1 MSELIVVGNRVLV
14 RLEEDDRQTD
24 SGLLVPASV
33 AEKEQV
39 RGGRVVRCGPGHV
52 MPNPDY
58 SSGEPWKEESQ
69 VRYLPLQAEP
79 GDYAFFVQKKAVEIH
94 HEGEEYLIVPHQAIL
109 ALVRPDAEDHLEGIE
124 GLPGDLL
131 GEE

>member
-14 RLEEDDRQTD
+14 RLEEGQEQTE

-33 AEKEQV
+33 AEKEKV

-52 MPNPDY
+52 MPNPEY
-58 SSGEPWKEESQ
+58 SEGEAWKDDSQ
-69 VRYLPLQAEP
+69 VRYLPLQAEV
-79 GDYAFFVQKKAVEIH
+79 GDYAFFLQDKAVEIRY
-94 HEGEEYLIVPHQAIL
+94 ESDDYLIVPHGAIL
-109 ALVRPDAEDHLEGIE
+109 ALVRPEPEDHLEDIE

-131 GEE
+131 EE

>member
-14 RLEEDDRQTD
+14 RLEEGEQKTE

-33 AEKEQV
+33 AEQEKV

-52 MPNPDY
+52 MPNPEY
-58 SSGEPWKEESQ
+58 SEGEVWKENSQ
-69 VRYLPLQAEP
+69 VRYLPLQTEA
-79 GDYAFFVQKKAVEIH
+79 GDYAFFLQDKAVEIQY
-94 HEGEEYLIVPHQAIL
+94 EGDDYLIVPHGAIL
-109 ALVRPDAEDHLEGIE
+109 ALVRPEAEDHLEDIE

-131 GEE
+131 EE

>member
-14 RLEEDDRQTD
+14 RVEEDDRQTE

-33 AEKEQV
+33 AEKEKV
-39 RGGRVVRCGPGHV
+39 RGGRVVQCGPGYV
-52 MPNPDY
+52 MPNPEY

-79 GDYAFFVQKKAVEIH
+79 GDYAFFLQKEAVEIRY
-94 HEGEEYLIVPHQAIL
+94 EDEDYLILPHEAIL
-109 ALVRPDAEDHLEGIE
+109 ALVRPDAEDHLQGID
-124 GLPGDLL
+124 GLDDLL
-131 GEE
+131 EGE